1 MHRAAR
7 EGGGAMEL
15 PKLTVEVTGL
25 AKVKNA
31 IRRMKAW
38 RWKHPGSRRR

>member
-1 MHRAAR
+1 
-7 EGGGAMEL
+7 MES
-15 PKLTVEVTGL
+15 PKLTVDVIGL

-38 RWKHPGSRRR
+38 RWKHPRQQAKGGK

>member
-7 EGGGAMEL
+7 EGGRAMEA
-15 PKLTVEVTGL
+15 PKLTVEVTGM

>member
-1 MHRAAR
+1 MLRVVK
-7 EGGGAMEL
+7 EGGRAMEA
-15 PKLTVEVTGL
+15 PKLTVDVTGM

>member
-1 MHRAAR
+1 MK
-7 EGGGAMEL
+7 
-15 PKLTVEVTGL
+15 PQKLTVEVTGL

-31 IRRMKAW
+31 IRRMMVW